1 MVENEVDIQ
10 SIEEELREA
19 NEYAKTVKEPEE
31 QKEQKKRVEEFQEI
45 IDSEREL
52 LHLFS
57 TDRLKLEVVY
67 GKKLL
72 KFKIKPLE
80 NTGDIENIGLDFR
93 TYMELDDLEKEIIL
107 KKNRGETLT
116 SSEQEVYN
124 VKEKEFAEGAMGNAL
139 DQAHHILAT
148 FLTPPSYKLPRNL
161 LKIPLEYLP
170 FIFTKGEQAILKK
183 ERNKKLTPEEQTSY
197 NELKKE
203 YYKKKPEKE
212 LTLKLMFWK
221 RFPFDLKMFL
231 FTEVVQRLGIN
242 PETELKLF
250 QAD

>member
-1 MVENEVDIQ
+1 MVENEEKMEDIDT
-10 SIEEELREA
+10 ILREA
-19 NEYAKTVKEPEE
+19 NEYAKTVKEPQEHEE
-31 QKEQKKRVEEFQEI
+31 QEKRVEEFQKI

-57 TDRLKLEVVY
+57 HERLELEVVY
-67 GKKLL
+67 DKKLL

-80 NTGDIENIGLDFR
+80 NTGDIESIGLDFR
-93 TYMELDDLEKEIIL
+93 TYMELDDLEKEVIL
-107 KKNRGETLT
+107 KKNRGEPLT
-116 SSEQEVYN
+116 PSEQEVYN
-124 VKEKEFAEGAMGNAL
+124 RKEKEFAEGAMGNAL

-183 ERNKKLTPEEQTSY
+183 EREKKLTSKEQTSY

-203 YYKKKPEKE
+203 YYKKKSEKE
-212 LTLKLMFWK
+212 LTLRLMFWR

>member
-31 QKEQKKRVEEFQEI
+31 QKEQEKRVEEFQEI

-57 TDRLKLEVVY
+57 DDRLKLEVVY

-93 TYMELDDLEKEIIL
+93 IYMELDDLEKEIVL

-148 FLTPPSYKLPRNL
+148 FLTPPSYSKTRNP
-161 LKIPLEYLP
+161 KKRLE
-170 FIFTKGEQAILKK
+170 
-183 ERNKKLTPEEQTSY
+183 KKLV
-197 NELKKE
+197 
-203 YYKKKPEKE
+203 
-212 LTLKLMFWK
+212 FWQSV
-221 RFPFDLKMFL
+221 PFDLKMFL
-231 FTEVVQRLGIN
+231 FTEVIQRLGIN

>member
-1 MVENEVDIQ
+1 MVEKREDIEK
-10 SIEEELREA
+10 ILREA
-19 NEYAKTVKEPEE
+19 NEYAKTVKEPQE

-45 IDSEREL
+45 IDSEKEL

-57 TDRLKLEVVY
+57 NDRLKLEVIY
-67 GKKLL
+67 NNKLF

-80 NTGDIENIGLDFR
+80 NTGDIESIGLDFR
-93 TYMELDDLEKEIIL
+93 TYMELDDLEKEIVL

-116 SSEQEVYN
+116 PSEQEVYN

-148 FLTPPSYKLPRNL
+148 FLTPPSYSKTRNPE
-161 LKIPLEYLP
+161 KRLE
-170 FIFTKGEQAILKK
+170 
-183 ERNKKLTPEEQTSY
+183 KKLE
-197 NELKKE
+197 
-203 YYKKKPEKE
+203 
-212 LTLKLMFWK
+212 FW
-221 RFPFDLKMFL
+221 RNTPFDLKMFL
-231 FTEVVQRLGIN
+231 FTEVVKRLGIN

>member
-1 MVENEVDIQ
+1 MVETGEKIEDIEK
-10 SIEEELREA
+10 ILRET
-19 NEYAKTVKEPEE
+19 NEYAKTVKEPQE
-31 QKEQKKRVEEFQEI
+31 QREQEKRVEEFQEI

-57 TDRLKLEVVY
+57 NERLKLEVVY
-67 GKKLL
+67 NKKLL

-80 NTGDIENIGLDFR
+80 NTSDIESIGLDFR

-124 VKEKEFAEGAMGNAL
+124 LKEKEFAEGAMGNAL

-148 FLTPPSYKLPRNL
+148 FLTPPSYSKTRNP
-161 LKIPLEYLP
+161 KKRLE
-170 FIFTKGEQAILKK
+170 
-183 ERNKKLTPEEQTSY
+183 KKLE
-197 NELKKE
+197 
-203 YYKKKPEKE
+203 
-212 LTLKLMFWK
+212 FW
-221 RFPFDLKMFL
+221 RNIPFDLKMFL
-231 FTEVVQRLGIN
+231 FTEVIQRLGIN

>member
-1 MVENEVDIQ
+1 M
-10 SIEEELREA
+10 
-19 NEYAKTVKEPEE
+19 KEPEE

-170 FIFTKGEQAILKK
+170 FIFTKGEQAILK
-183 ERNKKLTPEEQTSY
+183 RNVIRS
-197 NELKKE
+197 
-203 YYKKKPEKE
+203 
-212 LTLKLMFWK
+212 
-221 RFPFDLKMFL
+221 
-231 FTEVVQRLGIN
+231 
-242 PETELKLF
+242 
-250 QAD
+250 